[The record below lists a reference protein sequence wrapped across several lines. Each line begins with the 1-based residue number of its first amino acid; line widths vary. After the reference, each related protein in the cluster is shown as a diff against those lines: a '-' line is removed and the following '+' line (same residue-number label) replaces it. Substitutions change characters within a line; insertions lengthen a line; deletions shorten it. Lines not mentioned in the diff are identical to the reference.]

1 MKCKDTTWWCQEG
14 EDEGMENSQDGVRI
28 VKENIEQNIES
39 VLKHEVKRNS
49 RNILE
54 NYSVSQLF

>member
-1 MKCKDTTWWCQEG
+1 
-14 EDEGMENSQDGVRI
+14 MENSQDGVRI

-49 RNILE
+49 RNIPE
-54 NYSVSQLF
+54 NYCVSQLL